1 MMPASRQSGEPSS
14 GMRYASGG
22 GQPEELRG
30 FGETSLWTVLG
41 TVVPGIGLL
50 RAGRRLAGGVVLAL
64 FAIGV
69 VGIGLGALAFWNVLG
84 SQRRD
89 QVAQLALDPNNLY
102 AAAAALLVVALG
114 WVAVV
119 TTTHLALRTSPATA
133 VERVAGGVLVG
144 VLSFAV
150 AAPLALGANY
160 AYISGSAISTIFGG
174 GDTDGTPPPTGADP
188 WAGTD
193 RLNILILGGDS
204 GVKSHRSTS
213 VGARTDT
220 VMVASIDTHTG
231 ATTLITMPRN
241 AEQMPFPPDSPLR
254 KYYPNGFYKPGAQGA
269 ERAEYL
275 LNAMYRNV
283 PARVP
288 NNVLGKTK
296 DFGASVMMQ
305 SVGYALGLDIDYYVF
320 VNMDGFKDFIN
331 AIGGITVNVN
341 YAVPVGGHNAS
352 PPYPEQKPE
361 SWIEP
366 GPNQLLKGGYAL
378 WFARGRY
385 HLDDYSRMER
395 QRCVVYAVTQQTTP
409 ATVLANYQ
417 AIAATGE
424 KNITTNIP
432 RTLLPAMAE
441 LGLKVKGTKTRS
453 LVLDP
458 RSGFRSYAP
467 DWNWVRAKVKKAL
480 SETAATATPPPSAST
495 TPNAPASSSSPA
507 ASSSS
512 SPSSSPTAKPTK
524 SDDLSVVCSYHP
536 KDYKPTKR

>member
-1 MMPASRQSGEPSS
+1 MTAPSAQPSEAPSGK
-14 GMRYASGG
+14 RYASGEE
-22 GQPEELRG
+22 PEASRG
-30 FGETSLWTVLG
+30 FGTTSLWTVLG
-41 TVVPGIGLL
+41 AIIPGVGLL
-50 RAGRRLAGGVVLAL
+50 RAGRRLAGGLVLGLFLVGIGGIGVLAFVPPDDLAQFAVDPANLYGVAAGLLVLAL
-64 FAIGV
+64 IWVGV
-69 VGIGLGALAFWNVLG
+69 IIA
-84 SQRRD
+84 S
-89 QVAQLALDPNNLY
+89 
-102 AAAAALLVVALG
+102 
-114 WVAVV
+114 
-119 TTTHLALRTSPATA
+119 HLSLRSYPATV
-133 VERVAGGVLVG
+133 VERVAGGFLVG
-144 VLSFAV
+144 VLSFAIS
-150 AAPLALGANY
+150 APLALGANY
-160 AYISGSAISTIFGG
+160 AYTTASVISTIFD
-174 GDTDGTPPPTGADP
+174 GDEGTTPTTAPTSSDP

-458 RSGFRSYAP
+458 SSGFRSYAP

-480 SETAATATPPPSAST
+480 NETAASATPPPSAST

>member
-204 GVKSHRSTS
+204 GVKSNRSAS

-220 VMVASIDTHTG
+220 VIVASIDTHTG

-241 AEQMPFPPDSPLR
+241 AERMPFPPDSPLR
-254 KYYPNGFYKPGAQGA
+254 KYYPNGFVSPKPNPSLF
-269 ERAEYL
+269 ERSQYL
-275 LNAMYRNV
+275 LNAMYRNI
-283 PARVP
+283 PAQVP

-341 YAVPVGGHNAS
+341 YAVPIGGHDAS
-352 PPYPEQKPE
+352 PPYPEEKPAG
-361 SWIEP
+361 WIEP
-366 GPNQLLKGGYAL
+366 GPDQHLKGGTAL

-385 HLDDYSRMER
+385 HLKDYDRMER

-458 RSGFRSYAP
+458 STGFHSYAP
-467 DWNWVRAKVKKAL
+467 DWSWVRAKVKKAL
-480 SETAATATPPPSAST
+480 SETAATAVGQPAQSPSA
-495 TPNAPASSSSPA
+495 
-507 ASSSS
+507 SS
-512 SPSSSPTAKPTK
+512 SPSSSPSVKATK

-536 KDYKPTKR
+536 QDYQPTKR